1 MTQNDETQ
9 TQTQT
14 ERHSETQLAQ
24 DDLDM
29 ITIRPVVLS
38 ADPTKKRTIGVSPEL
53 MDMVNELRDTVKR
66 IDPRRHTVKTLRR
79 SLANVSDILN
89 DIGQF
94 YPKS

>member
-1 MTQNDETQ
+1 MTQNYETQ
-9 TQTQT
+9 T
-14 ERHSETQLAQ
+14 EMHSETQLAQ
-24 DDLDM
+24 DDLDI
-29 ITIRPVVLS
+29 ITISPVVLP